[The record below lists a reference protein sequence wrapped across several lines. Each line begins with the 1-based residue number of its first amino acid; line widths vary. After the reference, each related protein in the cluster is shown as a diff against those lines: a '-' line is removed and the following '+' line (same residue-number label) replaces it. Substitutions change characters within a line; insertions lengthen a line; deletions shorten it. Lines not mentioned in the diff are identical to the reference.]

1 MPGTWTHLAEMNSVS
16 VRTSSSQI
24 WQEHVEL
31 GTKTDFLQ
39 GIGLQGYN
47 PTQTWLVRLPPNTKA
62 TRTIKLSY
70 FYTTKW
76 YVCPLSKIKKAYL
89 CKDKKIQTSQCN
101 VEETIQT
108 KPKNKQKTKKAK
120 VPTQADNDN
129 IIVMFMW
136 ISHTHFQDC
145 KFSKDRNVLAATK
158 VLVMLA
164 TFIIEG
170 QSFNNE
176 LHRLCPA
183 QQAED

>member
-1 MPGTWTHLAEMNSVS
+1 MLGTWTHLAELNSVS
-16 VRTSSSQI
+16 VRSSSPQV
-24 WQEHVEL
+24 WQEYVEL
-31 GTKTDFLQ
+31 GSKTDFLQ

-62 TRTIKLSY
+62 TRTIKLSC

-89 CKDKKIQTSQCN
+89 CKDKKIQTSQLN

-108 KPKNKQKTKKAK
+108 KPKNKQKPKKL
-120 VPTQADNDN
+120 
-129 IIVMFMW
+129 
-136 ISHTHFQDC
+136 
-145 KFSKDRNVLAATK
+145 KFPHRQKMTTLWYLCGFCIPILKTVNSQKREMYWSPPKFL
-158 VLVMLA
+158 LCWRLSCH
-164 TFIIEG
+164 
-170 QSFNNE
+170 SFCNE